1 MLESGGDV
9 TVAASVNLGLVKSEW
24 SSMVDQQVRLVS
36 IGTAGQARRRR
47 WLTARLLIANREG

>member
-24 SSMVDQQVRLVS
+24 SSMVDQQVGPVS
-36 IGTAGQARRRR
+36 IGTAGQAWRRQ
-47 WLTARLLIANREG
+47 WLTARLLTANCEG